1 MVRLAQL
8 WGVAL
13 STLIIPTELSD
24 RYPHNLVI
32 PQSKNPSLEVETERS
47 DDDNRMALSEYL
59 LKGKSE
65 SHLNLDPKFSPAL
78 KKFLDASKEAGHDID
93 IYSGYRTPEHQE
105 RLFKDAVKKYG
116 SPEAARKWVAPP
128 GKSKH
133 NYGLA
138 ADLKYGTDKA
148 QEWAHKNAKKYGLH
162 FRMSHE
168 PWQIELMETKS
179 DKPNETNEKASEV
192 MDEQT
197 KEEQTESPFSSYMM
211 KDMPYQDTRVT
222 LVQSEEPT
230 LNSVASN
237 TADVMTVADNT
248 TDDWKNK
255 TFTKMLG
262 L

>member
-1 MVRLAQL
+1 MLL
-8 WGVAL
+8 
-13 STLIIPTELSD
+13 IPTELSD
-24 RYPHNLVI
+24 KSPYSLATL
-32 PQSKNPSLEVETERS
+32 QSKSQSLEAEPERS
-47 DDDNRMALSEYL
+47 DEDNRMALSEYL

-78 KKFLDASKEAGHDID
+78 LKFLKASKDAGHDID
-93 IYSGYRTPEHQE
+93 IYSGYRTLDHQK
-105 RLFKDAVKKYG
+105 RLFEDAVKKYG

-148 QEWAHKNAKKYGLH
+148 QEWAHKNAEKYGLH
-162 FRMSHE
+162 FRMGHE

-192 MDEQT
+192 MDEKT
-197 KEEQTESPFSSYMM
+197 KEEQKESPFSSYMM
-211 KDMPYQDTRVT
+211 KDIPYVDTRIT
-222 LVQSEEPT
+222 LVQSDTP
-230 LNSVASN
+230 SDVAGVVE
-237 TADVMTVADNT
+237 DVMTDEWT
-248 TDDWKNK
+248 NK
-255 TFTKMLG
+255 SFAKMLG

>member
-13 STLIIPTELSD
+13 SMLLIPTELSD
-24 RYPHNLVI
+24 KSPYNLVI
-32 PQSKNPSLEVETERS
+32 PQSKNPSLEVEIERS
-47 DDDNRMALSEYL
+47 DEDNRMALSEYL

-78 KKFLDASKEAGHDID
+78 LNFLKASKEAGHDID
-93 IYSGYRTPEHQE
+93 IFSGFRTFDHQE

-138 ADLKYGTDKA
+138 ADLKYGTEKA
-148 QEWAHKNAKKYGLH
+148 KSWAHENAKKFGLH
-162 FRMSHE
+162 FPMGWE
-168 PWQIELMETKS
+168 DWQIELIETKS

-192 MDEQT
+192 MDEKT
-197 KEEQTESPFSSYMM
+197 KEEQKESPFSSYMM
-211 KDMPYQDTRVT
+211 KDMPYVDTRIT
-222 LVQSEEPT
+222 LVQESSPAEMAGAVE
-230 LNSVASN
+230 
-237 TADVMTVADNT
+237 DIM
-248 TDDWKNK
+248 TDDWANK
-255 TFTKMLG
+255 SFAKMLG